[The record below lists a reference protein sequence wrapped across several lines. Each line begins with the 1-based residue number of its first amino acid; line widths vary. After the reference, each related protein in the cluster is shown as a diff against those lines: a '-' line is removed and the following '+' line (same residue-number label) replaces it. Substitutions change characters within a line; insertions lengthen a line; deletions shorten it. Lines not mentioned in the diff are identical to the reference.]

1 MKRIRQLAGMLM
13 IISSVTH
20 VLQLKVY
27 PLEHHVI
34 GAAGFGIIYL
44 VIGLLLL
51 RGNLLSLWLGAILPS
66 IGGIL
71 GVYRFLFLHPNPFT
85 IFHVVIDLV
94 VVPICIYS
102 LMKRFKN

>member
-1 MKRIRQLAGMLM
+1 M
-13 IISSVTH
+13 TH
-20 VLQLKVY
+20 VLQLKVS

-44 VIGLLLL
+44 VIGLLIL
-51 RGNLLSLWLGAILPS
+51 RGNRLSLWLGAILPS

-71 GVYRFLFLHPNPFT
+71 GVYRFLFLYPNPFT
-85 IFHVVIDLV
+85 IFHVGIDLV

-102 LMKRFKN
+102 LRKRFKN